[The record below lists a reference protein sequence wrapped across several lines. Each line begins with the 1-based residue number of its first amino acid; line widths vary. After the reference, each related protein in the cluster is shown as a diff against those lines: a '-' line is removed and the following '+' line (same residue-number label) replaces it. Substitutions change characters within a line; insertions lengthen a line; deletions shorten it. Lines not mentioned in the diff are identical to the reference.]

1 MCILSVVMYKSDPLQ
16 YDKHLFNLLLWN
28 IHFQRSQLVS
38 LAVVAEMKKTEWPRR
53 TDKSRTLKKKRTKKK
68 VSVQKQRF
76 TPDTSLL
83 FWYLFVLE
91 SMNVFCDT
99 CTFISFSGLAL
110 WLECL
115 SRLIVWCL
123 YNLKAG
129 VLALL
134 NASVVWLSKIIYP
147 HCSVLVGAWGTD
159 LSMIYI

>member
-1 MCILSVVMYKSDPLQ
+1 MKV
-16 YDKHLFNLLLWN
+16 HNL
-28 IHFQRSQLVS
+28 
-38 LAVVAEMKKTEWPRR
+38 
-53 TDKSRTLKKKRTKKK
+53 

-147 HCSVLVGAWGTD
+147 HCSVLVGSRNWFKHVLNKLWSSSCLKLQLCKV
-159 LSMIYI
+159 LSILVLQGVVLMRNKNRRTERWMDGQGDFYLHTHKKGKVS